1 MSPFF
6 EDIIMQFYAYLL
18 LNAVVV
24 LAAIWLSWHSVK
36 KLSSFVTFLCA
47 LATRVYQAFQSSYQA
62 NPSDTKSGATR
73 VSTRI
78 VAQDSRD
85 ADSETKILTSF
96 LESVDY
102 SDYESPA
109 YLRKGILVH

>member
-1 MSPFF
+1 
-6 EDIIMQFYAYLL
+6 MQFYAYLL

-47 LATRVYQAFQSSYQA
+47 LATRVFQAFQSSYQA

-102 SDYESPA
+102 SDYESPS